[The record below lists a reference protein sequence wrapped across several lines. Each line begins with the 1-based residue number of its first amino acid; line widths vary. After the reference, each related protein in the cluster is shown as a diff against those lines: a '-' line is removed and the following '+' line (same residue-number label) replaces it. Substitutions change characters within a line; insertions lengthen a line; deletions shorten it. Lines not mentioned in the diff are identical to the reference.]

1 MTGGSAGLQRPSFPC
16 HLPPSIERGDVS
28 SLKGQQMWPTVA
40 KVARWL
46 RRRAENVTVLLLA
59 VMFAS
64 FIIQIFWRYVLNNPV
79 GWSEEVVITMW
90 MWTVLWGAALVLRE
104 SEEIRF
110 DIVYSAVSDRTRH
123 VFAIISGT
131 VLVLLYA
138 ISLPAAYGYVS
149 FMKVER
155 SAYLHVPINYMYSV
169 YLIFAVASICRYVW
183 LVYQA
188 ILAIRDAPDSGA

>member
-1 MTGGSAGLQRPSFPC
+1 
-16 HLPPSIERGDVS
+16 
-28 SLKGQQMWPTVA
+28 MWPTVA